1 MSYCVHCGV
10 ELDPTASVCPLCAT
24 PVCNPAQPVNTERP
38 KPFPTQ
44 RGEVKPV
51 SRREAALLITVLL
64 VSVSVACG
72 VLNLFLRA
80 GHIWSLYLIGAAVML
95 WLWFVPPLLDRK
107 LHVILR
113 LGLDVG
119 AVAIYVFLIAMAN
132 HGFIWYFGL
141 ALPLI
146 LTGGAVILLMMLAL
160 RGRSILTKVTLTLGG
175 VGAFCLFVELFVDRW
190 LTGEWDPAWSLVVA
204 AVCVAIIVPLV
215 IVRRTPSLREEARR
229 RFHM

>member
-10 ELDPTASVCPLCAT
+10 ELDPTASACPLCAT
-24 PVCNPAQPVNTERP
+24 PVQDPAQPVDHRSP
-38 KPFPTQ
+38 RPFPTQ

-64 VSVSVACG
+64 ASVSVACG

-107 LHVILR
+107 LHLVPR
-113 LGLDVG
+113 LFLDVG
-119 AVAIYVFLIAMAN
+119 AVAIYVFFIALAN
-132 HGFIWYFGL
+132 HGFRWYLGL

-146 LTGGAVILLMMLAL
+146 LAGGAVVLLLAL
-160 RGRSILTKVTLTLGG
+160 AVRGRSILTTVTLTIGG
-175 VGAFCLFVELFVDRW
+175 VGVFCLVIELFVDRW
-190 LTGEWDPAWSLVVA
+190 LNRAWEPGWSLVVA
-204 AVCVAIIVPLV
+204 AVCVALIVPLV
-215 IVRRTPSLREEARR
+215 IIRRTPSLREETRR